1 MRPAATRAFTL
12 IELLIVMAIL
22 AILAGMLMPI
32 LGLAQK
38 QARNTN
44 TKAGLTKVD
53 QAIRLFR
60 TDMKTYPWQTDLSDA
75 DTDPAKLTNNLGFR
89 LAWKPADEAER
100 LAYTTRFQ
108 ADLRAIHAKFVF
120 YDGDSI
126 GLPGKDGTH
135 AFRTPN
141 IYDQT
146 RLTNVMLGQG
156 TLKYATPPPA
166 IDRAGVS
173 YRLEGGLWTTAMVAN
188 SLLDEHTSLRYIAGA
203 LDVTASGELLTL
215 EAPQGID
222 PKLPADLAL
231 HPAEDPRY
239 NIWNYKVD
247 WPYVD
252 KTGYMYVPYNKR
264 GFNGNDY
271 RGPVLD
277 GSSIPD
283 PVNAPGQKPVQGWR
297 AEYLANALRQRQ
309 SPDGVGDLSED
320 RQRILDIWGNP
331 LVYVCTAAPGVRGY
345 GHIGNKNGG
354 ASIDERRYGMAPRAR
369 TITESLH
376 SDIRA
381 TSSAP
386 YALEFELWS
395 AGPDGKFD
403 VMRDAAV
410 NRDNI
415 AILAYHKGLQ

>member
-1 MRPAATRAFTL
+1 MRPSHAFTL
-12 IELLIVMAIL
+12 IELLIVISIL
-22 AILAGMLMPI
+22 ALLAGMLMPV
-32 LGLAQK
+32 LTLAQK
-38 QARNTN
+38 QARITN

-89 LAWKPADEAER
+89 LAWKPADDAER
-100 LAYTTRFQ
+100 LAYTKRFQ

-135 AFRTPN
+135 AFRTPDIGN
-141 IYDQT
+141 QT
-146 RLTNVMLGQG
+146 RLTNVLLNLG
-156 TLKYATPPPA
+156 TLSYAVPPSA
-166 IDRAGVS
+166 ITRAGVC
-173 YRLEGGLWTTAMVAN
+173 YRLEGGLWTTAAVAN

-203 LDVTASGELLTL
+203 LDVTATGDMLTL

-222 PKLPADLAL
+222 PKLPADKAL
-231 HPAEDPRY
+231 FPLEDERY
-239 NIWNYKVD
+239 DIWNYKVD
-247 WPYVD
+247 FPFVD
-252 KTGYMYVPYNKR
+252 KTGYKYVPYNKR
-264 GFNGNDY
+264 GFNGDDS

-277 GSSIPD
+277 GSSVPD

-297 AEYLANALRQRQ
+297 AEYLADALRQRT
-309 SPDGVGDLSED
+309 SAGGPGDLSAD
-320 RQRILDIWGNP
+320 RRTILDIWGNP
-331 LVYVCTAAPGVRGY
+331 LIYVCTAAPGVRGY

-369 TITESLH
+369 TVTESLN
-376 SDIRA
+376 SDIRT
-381 TSSAP
+381 TSGAAF
-386 YALEFELWS
+386 ALEFELWS
-395 AGPDGKFD
+395 AGPDGRFD

-415 AILAYHKGLQ
+415 SIIAYTKGMQ

>member
-1 MRPAATRAFTL
+1 MSPASTHGFTL
-12 IELLIVMAIL
+12 IELLIVISIL
-22 AILAGMLMPI
+22 ALLAGMLMPI
-32 LGLAQK
+32 MTLAQK
-38 QARNTN
+38 QARITN

-75 DTDPAKLTNNLGFR
+75 DTDPSKLTNNLGFR
-89 LAWKPADEAER
+89 LAWKPADDAER
-100 LAYTTRFQ
+100 LAYTKRFQ
-108 ADLRAIHAKFVF
+108 ADLRAIHAKFFF

-126 GLPGKDGTH
+126 GVPGKDGTH

-141 IYDQT
+141 IYDQS
-146 RLTNVMLGQG
+146 RRTNVLLNQG
-156 TLKYATPPPA
+156 TLKFAVPPPA
-166 IDRAGVS
+166 GDRAGVC

-203 LDVTASGELLTL
+203 LDVTASGDLLTL

-239 NIWNYKVD
+239 DIWKYTVD
-247 WPYVD
+247 WPGD
-252 KTGYMYVPYNKR
+252 AKTGYMYVPYNKR
-264 GFNGNDY
+264 GFNGDDY

-277 GSSIPD
+277 GSSVTD
-283 PVNAPGQKPVQGWR
+283 PVNSPGQQPVQGWR
-297 AEYLANALRQRQ
+297 AEYLADSLLQRA
-309 SPDGVGDLSED
+309 SATGAGDLSED
-320 RQRILDIWGNP
+320 RRTILDIWGNP
-331 LVYVCTAAPGVRGY
+331 LIYVCTAAPGVRGY
-345 GHIGNKNGG
+345 NHIGNINSG

-369 TITESLH
+369 TVTGSLH
-376 SDIRA
+376 SDIRT
-381 TSSAP
+381 TSSP
-386 YALEFELWS
+386 PFALEFELWS

-415 AILAYHKGLQ
+415 AIMAYHKGLQ